1 MPKGGRK
8 MKSNRLLEL
17 LKKGNFVVPLYL
29 FQLRDKF
36 SLSLEEFIFL
46 IYLMNLGERIVFNPE
61 KLGNDLNLSLEEV
74 MTFSD
79 DLSEKGLV
87 NLDVIKNE
95 KGIREEYLILDRFYE
110 KISQILIDEFNEE
123 EPVVNKTIYEKIEE
137 GFARPLTSI
146 EYEIIKSWLES
157 GVSEDLVSVA
167 LKETVFNGVTN
178 LRYMDKILYD
188 WTKKGYKTSA
198 DVEKAK
204 TRFIEEKKESKKLE
218 LFDYDWFDD
227 EESEQS

>member
-1 MPKGGRK
+1 
-8 MKSNRLLEL
+8 MKSSRLLEL

-36 SLSLEEFIFL
+36 TLSLEEFMFL
-46 IYLMNLGERIVFNPE
+46 VYLMNLGERIVFNPE
-61 KLGNDLNLSLEEV
+61 KLGADLNLSLEDV

-87 NLDVIKNE
+87 SLDVVKNE
-95 KGIREEYLILDRFYE
+95 KGIREEYIVLTRFYE
-110 KISQILIDEFNEE
+110 KISKLLIDEINEE
-123 EPVVNKTIYEKIEE
+123 DPVVTKSIYEKIEE

-157 GVSEDLVSVA
+157 GVSEDLVSAA

-188 WTKKGYKTSA
+188 WTRKGYKTSD

-204 TRFIEEKKESKKLE
+204 SRFIEEKKESKKLE